1 MIRKL
6 ILAALFGVVVA
17 PRAIAADLPSAATS
31 AGGVRIV
38 VPAHDIARGQVIS
51 ESDLTYSNVVG
62 GALMN
67 GTVTNF
73 DTVKNM
79 EARRVLRAGETL
91 RADDVRRPI
100 VVAKGQTVTMTFE
113 APGVA
118 LTAMG
123 RAMSEGG
130 IGDSVTVQNPAS
142 FRMVT
147 AVVTAA
153 GTVRA
158 AGPLY
163 AAPTVASNNRLLAR

>member
-1 MIRKL
+1 MIRTL
-6 ILAALFGVVVA
+6 IRAAAVAAILSPLAVLAAE
-17 PRAIAADLPSAATS
+17 PAAN
-31 AGGVRIV
+31 VRVV
-38 VPAHDIARGQVIS
+38 VPAHDIARGQTIS
-51 ESDLTYSNVVG
+51 ESDLTYSNVQG

-67 GTVTNF
+67 GTVTAF

-79 EARRVLRAGETL
+79 EARRVLRAGEIL

-100 VVAKGQTVTMTFE
+100 VVAKGQTITMMFE
-113 APGVA
+113 APGVQ

-142 FRMVT
+142 FRMIT
-147 AVVTAA
+147 GVVTAP

-158 AGPLY
+158 TGPMS
-163 AAPTVASNNRLLAR
+163 AAPVIASNNRFIAR

>member
-1 MIRKL
+1 MTRKAL
-6 ILAALFGVVVA
+6 LAALFGILAV
-17 PRAIAADLPSAATS
+17 PRAIAAEPPSAPVS
-31 AGGVRIV
+31 ASSVRIV

-51 ESDLTYSNVVG
+51 DSDLTYSNVAG

-123 RAMSEGG
+123 
-130 IGDSVTVQNPAS
+130 
-142 FRMVT
+142 
-147 AVVTAA
+147 
-153 GTVRA
+153 
-158 AGPLY
+158 
-163 AAPTVASNNRLLAR
+163 